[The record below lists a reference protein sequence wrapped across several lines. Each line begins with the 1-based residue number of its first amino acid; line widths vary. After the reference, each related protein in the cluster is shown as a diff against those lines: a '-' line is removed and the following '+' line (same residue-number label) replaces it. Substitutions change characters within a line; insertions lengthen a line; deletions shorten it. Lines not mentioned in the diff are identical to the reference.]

1 MQSLTLYTSCLYS
14 MSLYDDIVDIE
25 KPDEI
30 CSLNNNDNFS
40 GIFLHKS
47 VFYIKDSRSAWI
59 IKGTLSEIWYWL
71 NCNILVS
78 SEGKTILQI
87 LNFHMWFKNECV
99 LNK

>member
-1 MQSLTLYTSCLYS
+1 

-47 VFYIKDSRSAWI
+47 VFYIKDSRSA
-59 IKGTLSEIWYWL
+59 
-71 NCNILVS
+71 
-78 SEGKTILQI
+78 
-87 LNFHMWFKNECV
+87 
-99 LNK
+99 